1 MFGVLE
7 NGRAN
12 PMPVLK
18 RGNRMLTVTSGELR
32 IVSSQ
37 HDYFF
42 IPTTQRQIII

>member
-1 MFGVLE
+1 MFGTL
-7 NGRAN
+7 GSMKTN
-12 PMPVLK
+12 PMSAYK
-18 RGNRMLTVTSGELR
+18 MGNRNSGVSSFDSN